1 MTRRSF
7 QLMWPCLLLLP
18 AIAGSAGGWAVIT
31 VDDLPDYV
39 VAGKPT
45 TLTFRVRQHGHE
57 LLSGLNA
64 RVEARAGSLETQVE
78 ATPGRERGQYTATLT
93 LPRAA
98 EWTITIHS
106 GFRGSELSLL
116 PLQVIEGGT
125 SATPALP
132 EAERGRRLFVAKGC
146 VTCHLHGEAKTTGQ
160 TPWAPELTGRRFP
173 ADYLRQFLANPAMRA
188 SDGGRPAQMPNLNLK
203 QPEIAALV
211 AFINTER
218 QALR

>member
-7 QLMWPCLLLLP
+7 HLMWPGLLLLP
-18 AIAGSAGGWAVIT
+18 AIAGYAGGWAVTT
-31 VDDLPDYV
+31 VEDLPDYV

-45 TLTFRVRQHGHE
+45 TLTFRVRQHGKE
-57 LLSGLNA
+57 LLSGLSG
-64 RVEARAGSLETQVE
+64 RVEARAGRLETQVE

-93 LPRAA
+93 LPQAG

-106 GFRGSELSLL
+106 GFRGSELTLL
-116 PLQVIEGGT
+116 PVQAIEAGSG
-125 SATPALP
+125 SAPGLP

-146 VTCHLHGEAKTTGQ
+146 VTCHLHGDVKTTNG
-160 TPWAPELTGRRFP
+160 TPWAPELTGRRYP
-173 ADYLRQFLANPAMRA
+173 ADYLKQFLADPALAAR
-188 SDGGRPAQMPNLNLK
+188 RPVQMPDLSLK